1 MAANSPYSGTQSKPS
16 RSGSFPEGED
26 YNRHVKRR
34 QRTGKTWHGLFFA
47 ATLIGIIALAALILD
62 VTNDAFGYIA
72 LQNDIEEEVLIVNH
86 YKEKMLSA
94 PRTLPSE
101 DDQKLA
107 NNIASRPTA
116 IGFFGYSFYK
126 DNADSLTLLSVD
138 GVQPDPAT
146 VESAE
151 YLLARPLYL
160 YTTDIIMQEKR
171 NVAAF
176 LWYYLNN
183 VNPQIGEIGYFPIS
197 QDTLNE
203 ALDSWERATGL
214 TGSTVDTLYP
224 VAGDIQAI
232 GSSTVA
238 PITQQMADGFNATV
252 GKDVAIQIDSIGT
265 DAGIR
270 AFCQDRQGDILNAS
284 RAMISIDISACQVNG
299 RQPLEFRIANDGIP
313 VVVSAQNDFLT
324 AVTRQQLQQIFT
336 TAENWSDVDP
346 SWPDKPILH
355 YIPGATS
362 GTLDF
367 FVAKVF
373 GTTLAEQPPAELA
386 AMVTA
391 NVSSGRLRAL
401 EAETPLAERSSE
413 DLAGL
418 ILDEVIQ
425 PEVVETWTLFES
437 IFNKTEIE
445 AEVAAMPGTEL
456 VFKSWINWNFL
467 TSPQSSDPLNSG
479 IAVAILGSIWVT
491 VIAFLVAVPM
501 GTAAAI
507 YLEEYSTGKSR
518 MDQIIE
524 TNINNL
530 AGVPS
535 IIYGM
540 LGLAVF
546 VRLLAPITSGQ
557 IFGYGSQATANG
569 RTILSAGLT
578 LGVLILPLVIINAR
592 EAIRAVPRALR
603 EASYGLGATRW
614 QTVWNHVLPNA
625 ISGILTG
632 VILSVS
638 RAFGETAPLIVV
650 GVSTFIV
657 VKPSS
662 PFSKY
667 TTLPAQVYQWT
678 SRPQQE
684 FQHLAA
690 AAIIVLLVLLIALNA
705 TAIYLRNRYSQRKY

>member
-1 MAANSPYSGTQSKPS
+1 MANNSNGFY
-16 RSGSFPEGED
+16 PEGSAFD
-26 YNRHVKRR
+26 RFVRRR
-34 QRTGKTWHGLFFA
+34 QRTGKVWHGFFLA
-47 ATLIGIIALAALILD
+47 ATLVGLLALAALLAN
-62 VTNDAFGYIA
+62 VTNDAFGYVAI
-72 LQNDIEEEVLIVNH
+72 QNDIDEEVLIVNH
-86 YKEKMLSA
+86 YKEKMLAA

-107 NNIASRPTA
+107 DNIASRPTA

-126 DNADSLTLLSVD
+126 DNADSLKLLSVD
-138 GVQPDPAT
+138 GVQPDEAT
-146 VESAE
+146 VESAQ
-151 YLLARPLYL
+151 YLLSRPLYL
-160 YTTDIIMQEKR
+160 YSTQLIMQEKPQ
-171 NVAAF
+171 VAAF
-176 LWYYLNN
+176 LSYYLSN
-183 VNPQIGEIGYFPIS
+183 VNQQIGEIGYFPIS
-197 QDTLNE
+197 QDTLSE
-203 ALDSWERATGL
+203 AVTSWERATGL
-214 TGSTVDTLYP
+214 TQTTVENLYP
-224 VAGDIQAI
+224 VAGDIQAV

-238 PITQQMADGFNATV
+238 PITQKMADGFNATV
-252 GKDVAIQIDSIGT
+252 GKDVIIQVDSIGT
-265 DAGIR
+265 DAGIK

-284 RAMISIDISACQVNG
+284 RAMISLDVSACQIHG

-313 VVVSAQNDFLT
+313 VVVSTKNDFLT

-346 SWPDKPILH
+346 AWPDKPILH
-355 YIPGATS
+355 YIPGAES

-373 GTTLAEQPPAELA
+373 GTTLAEQPQAELA
-386 AMVTA
+386 AMLTA
-391 NVSSGRLRAL
+391 NVSAGRLRAL
-401 EAETPLAERSSE
+401 DAGKPLAERSSD

-418 ILDEVIQ
+418 ILDEVMRPQ
-425 PEVVETWTLFES
+425 VAASWSLFES

-445 AEVAAMPGTEL
+445 AEVAAMPGAEL
-456 VFKSWINWNFL
+456 IFKSWVNWNFL
-467 TSPQSSDPLNSG
+467 TSPQSSDPLKSG
-479 IAVAILGSIWVT
+479 ISVAILGSIWVT

-518 MDQIIE
+518 FDQIVE

-546 VRLLAPITSGQ
+546 VRFLAPITSGQ
-557 IFGYGSQATANG
+557 IFGYGSEATANG

-657 VKPSS
+657 VKPDS

-690 AAIIVLLVLLIALNA
+690 AAILVLLVLLIALNA
-705 TAIYLRNRYSQRKY
+705 TAIILRNRYSQRKY